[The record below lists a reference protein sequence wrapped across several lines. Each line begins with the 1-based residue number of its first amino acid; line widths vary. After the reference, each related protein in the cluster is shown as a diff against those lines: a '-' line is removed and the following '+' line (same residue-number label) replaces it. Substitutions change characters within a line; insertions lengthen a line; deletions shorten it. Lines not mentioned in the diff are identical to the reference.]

1 MVRFLAGLAVTVATV
16 IVVLRL
22 IGAAES
28 AALTPADEVGSSSIT
43 VVDPCQTGERA
54 VIRALPDSSIEGV
67 QCR

>member
-1 MVRFLAGLAVTVATV
+1 M

-28 AALTPADEVGSSSIT
+28 AAIAPTGKAGSSSIT
-43 VVDPCQTGERA
+43 IVDPCQTGERA
-54 VIRALPDSSIEGV
+54 VVRALPDGSIEGV